1 MHRDQHALIGSHG
14 AENQLPGIDAAAGA
28 EGMTASEAL
37 VGEHALDADRRS
49 VSFILKFVKS
59 ADIVEGLSF
68 HSVAVMSSGLWRF
81 SGIAFVN
88 QLQIDFFELQSASKA
103 EHKPELILPCIA
115 VKLGCGD
122 YLRQCPTG
130 ATAFGLPII
139 LDSLSDPGRP
149 SRQFGKLGFRW

>member
-1 MHRDQHALIGSHG
+1 MHRKQHALLGSHG
-14 AENQLPGIDAAAGA
+14 AENHLAGIDAAPGA
-28 EGMTASEAL
+28 KGMTASEPS
-37 VGEHALDADRRS
+37 VDEHALNAKGGS

-59 ADIVEGLSF
+59 TDIAEGLSF
-68 HSVAVMSSGLWRF
+68 HSVAVMSSGLWCF

-88 QLQIDFFELQSASKA
+88 QLQIDFFELQSVSKA

-130 ATAFGLPII
+130 VTAFGLPIV
-139 LDSLSDPGRP
+139 LHSSSDPGRP
-149 SRQFGKLGFRW
+149 SRQFGKLGFRR